1 VLQVLQVRL
10 VRRSSS
16 RAICGG
22 ECAPLVVEPPSLLR
36 CCGQFA
42 RGTGAIGSGTRCGQL
57 ARGTRSIGAS
67 TRIISGGEF
76 LRQSPMKHAA
86 AAVCAERVRGRG
98 VLQVL
103 QVLRS

>member
-1 VLQVLQVRL
+1 MLQVRL
-10 VRRSSS
+10 LRRSSS

-22 ECAPLVVEPPSLLR
+22 EFAPLVVEPPYLLR

-42 RGTGAIGSGTRCGQL
+42 RGTGAIGSSTRCLQL
-57 ARGTRSIGAS
+57 ARGSIRGS

-76 LRQSPMKHAA
+76 LGQSPMKHAA
-86 AAVCAERVRGRG
+86 AAVCAERVRGGG
-98 VLQVL
+98 VLLVL